1 MRMLTVGRRDGALRR
16 LAAVAAVALL
26 GIAGSAH
33 SDRHTV
39 RPGETLGDIARD
51 YGRSI
56 TDLVSANGL
65 GDADLILA
73 GTTLVIPAAGATV
86 NAPTVTHTVTAGEN
100 LATIAARYGSTV
112 SALASANGILDRDL
126 VRIGQRLAITAGGA
140 GGGAGATASGAVAPS
155 GSAGTHI
162 VTAGDTLASIAGRY
176 GVSVADLAA
185 ANGIIEPFTVYNG
198 TRLAL
203 GGGGSAGTLA
213 RCPVE
218 GSSFFND
225 WGFPRSGG
233 RVHEGN
239 DLFAPRGT
247 PVLAPASGS
256 VSQATGLIGGRQ
268 FRLTA
273 DDGTLYLGSHLD
285 AFGASGRVA
294 AGDIVGYVGDSG
306 NARGS
311 RPHVHFEVHPDGG
324 AAVNPYPAVNA
335 ACR

>member
-1 MRMLTVGRRDGALRR
+1 MPIFTAGGSDGALSR
-16 LAAVAAVALL
+16 LAAVAAVAVL

-39 RPGETLGDIARD
+39 RPGETLSDIARE
-51 YGRSI
+51 YGSSI

-65 GDADLILA
+65 DDADLIVA
-73 GTTLVIPAAGATV
+73 GATLVIPAVGA
-86 NAPTVTHTVTAGEN
+86 ALRTHTVAAGEN
-100 LATIAARYGSTV
+100 LASIAARYGSTV
-112 SALASANGILDRDL
+112 PALASANGIIDPNR
-126 VRIGQRLAITAGGA
+126 VRIGQHLIITAPGA

-155 GSAGTHI
+155 GTAGTHK
-162 VTAGDTLASIAGRY
+162 VTAGETLASIASRY
-176 GVSVADLAA
+176 GVPVADLAA
-185 ANGIIEPFTVYNG
+185 ANGIVEPFTVYNG

-218 GSSFFND
+218 GASFFND

-233 RVHEGN
+233 RYHEGN

-247 PVLAPASGS
+247 PVLAPAAGS
-256 VSQATGLIGGRQ
+256 LSQVTGLIGGRQ

-285 AFGASGRVA
+285 AFGARGRVG

-324 AAVNPYPAVNA
+324 AAVNPYPAVVT